1 MAELSVTG
9 PLDRI
14 NGPKVDKF
22 THLVMEAA
30 SEIAEQIDKAG
41 WIL

>member
-22 THLVMEAA
+22 IHLVIEAT
-30 SEIAEQIDKAG
+30 SEIAEQIDKAR